1 MYIIVNI
8 IRITIKDSFTFGG
21 INSVTESELALV
33 SGSDAGMGN
42 RYEFFQ
48 SALFVDHEDAT
59 GWKEFYPTYL
69 TSWLRRG
76 LWYWLTDRDVHVRMF
91 RETISLCTCVLQRW
105 KMMKKTSC
113 DLMNIHGLAL
123 FSASISVGWAL
134 SQQRWCSRN
143 EDAGKQTL
151 AREQ

>member
-1 MYIIVNI
+1 MYIIIVNI

-59 GWKEFYPTYL
+59 G
-69 TSWLRRG
+69 
-76 LWYWLTDRDVHVRMF
+76 
-91 RETISLCTCVLQRW
+91 
-105 KMMKKTSC
+105 
-113 DLMNIHGLAL
+113 
-123 FSASISVGWAL
+123 
-134 SQQRWCSRN
+134 
-143 EDAGKQTL
+143 
-151 AREQ
+151 

>member
-33 SGSDAGMGN
+33 SGSESGMGN

-59 GWKEFYPTYL
+59 G
-69 TSWLRRG
+69 
-76 LWYWLTDRDVHVRMF
+76 
-91 RETISLCTCVLQRW
+91 
-105 KMMKKTSC
+105 
-113 DLMNIHGLAL
+113 
-123 FSASISVGWAL
+123 
-134 SQQRWCSRN
+134 
-143 EDAGKQTL
+143 
-151 AREQ
+151 